1 MKTLRFA
8 VFLLTSFAI
17 AQTPVPPK
25 PADSPAPLTLAP
37 SPAKDALY
45 AAIHRRDQIEKQ
57 MTDLNL
63 RFSTLQAQATQQFKE
78 LQDQDAK
85 AGAALDAAKTEALK
99 AAKLDP
105 AKYSLDLDTMQVIPN
120 PEPKAVA
127 QTPVQK
133 K

>member
-1 MKTLRFA
+1 
-8 VFLLTSFAI
+8 
-17 AQTPVPPK
+17 
-25 PADSPAPLTLAP
+25 
-37 SPAKDALY
+37 
-45 AAIHRRDQIEKQ
+45 